1 MLNHDLPL
9 SIISSTLGDT
19 LETTSNTYLKVDI
32 KNLSKCNLEVDEI
45 MYDYNKLFLDF
56 FAI

>member
-1 MLNHDLPL
+1 MLNHDIPL

-32 KNLSKCNLEVDEI
+32 KNLSKCNLEVDE
-45 MYDYNKLFLDF
+45 
-56 FAI
+56 